1 MTQAK
6 SIPHSMDDDD
16 DMLPEY
22 DFSKMGTPV
31 RGKHAQRIRA
41 NGYSTT
47 VHHANGTSTT
57 TYVTPEEI
65 ALRRG
70 DYVAGDKVM
79 GDSVNGDKIM
89 GNKITHNLQGAQI
102 GNFANE
108 LNDHAT
114 QTASNFTQTNNANTA
129 ELLQLITA
137 LRQTTSQ
144 FPTAVQEDLIID
156 IEDIEA
162 EINKPANDRNL
173 PKIKKRLIAIMA
185 VVSLIAAPIAATT
198 DFTNN
203 ALEIATKVGIE
214 LPKLPS
220 QAPQTPPNPGAK
232 K

>member
-31 RGKHAQRIRA
+31 RGKHAQKIRD

-47 VHHANGTSTT
+47 VHHEDGTSTT
-57 TYVTPEEI
+57 TYVTPEAI
-65 ALRRG
+65 ARRRG

-79 GDSVNGDKIM
+79 GDKVNGDKIM
-89 GNKITHNLQGAQI
+89 GNKITNNLQGAQI

-114 QTASNFTQTNNANTA
+114 QTTSNFTQTNNANTA
-129 ELLQLITA
+129 EILKLIA
-137 LRQTTSQ
+137 SLRQTASQ
-144 FPTAVQEDLIID
+144 FPQAIQEGIIIEIEDL
-156 IEDIEA
+156 ET
-162 EINKPANDRNL
+162 EIQKPTQQRSL
-173 PKIKKRLIAIMA
+173 PRLKRSLMALAAVATLIAT
-185 VVSLIAAPIAATT
+185 PIAGMT

-203 ALEIATKVGIE
+203 ALDIATKLGIE
-214 LPKLPS
+214 LPKLP
-220 QAPQTPPNPGAK
+220 
-232 K
+232 